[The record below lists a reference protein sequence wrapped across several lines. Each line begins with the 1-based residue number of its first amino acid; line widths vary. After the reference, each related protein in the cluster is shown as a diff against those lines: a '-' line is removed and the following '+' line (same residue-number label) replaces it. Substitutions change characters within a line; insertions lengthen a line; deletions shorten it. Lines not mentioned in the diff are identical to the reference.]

1 MHEWCWE
8 SEIPWIWIKH
18 ATINRIIKFLKVLG
32 THLFSVL
39 LRTQIYDFPLK
50 RNIYI
55 QFISDFSPDCAVC
68 TVCTVW
74 LIPQD
79 KRAQSDPCLESVW
92 VRVNSFCVTFPG
104 RPSLPSGT
112 SSPCSDSITTA
123 SPCGNLKKKKSTP
136 KTTVFFS
143 VPSLDMCVHDWD
155 KEAAEKKLLGKL
167 WNYKARW
174 QNISQNTMLWV
185 HNIIISTFCCCC
197 WFLTVFLQ
205 VKCFEI
211 VFVCA
216 LSKNKKIDD
225 VMMQT
230 DDWGM
235 IGPMLTTLQEWWC
248 LCNVQLQMMFSLETA
263 DVVMTTASNMKAL
276 I

>member
-1 MHEWCWE
+1 M
-8 SEIPWIWIKH
+8 
-18 ATINRIIKFLKVLG
+18 
-32 THLFSVL
+32 L

-123 SPCGNLKKKKSTP
+123 SPCGNLKKKKNQP
-136 KTTVFFS
+136 Q
-143 VPSLDMCVHDWD
+143 
-155 KEAAEKKLLGKL
+155 KLLYSSVCPHWICVCMTGIRKQQRKSFLENFETTKRAGKTSR
-167 WNYKARW
+167 K
-174 QNISQNTMLWV
+174 TP
-185 HNIIISTFCCCC
+185 
-197 WFLTVFLQ
+197 
-205 VKCFEI
+205 CFESTTS
-211 VFVCA
+211 
-216 LSKNKKIDD
+216 LSAHSAAAAD
-225 VMMQT
+225 
-230 DDWGM
+230 
-235 IGPMLTTLQEWWC
+235 
-248 LCNVQLQMMFSLETA
+248 FSLFFC
-263 DVVMTTASNMKAL
+263 K
-276 I
+276 

>member
-8 SEIPWIWIKH
+8 SEIPWIWIIH

-79 KRAQSDPCLESVW
+79 KRAQSDPSLESVW

-123 SPCGNLKKKKSTP
+123 SPCGNLKKKKINP
-136 KTTVFFS
+136 K
-143 VPSLDMCVHDWD
+143 
-155 KEAAEKKLLGKL
+155 
-167 WNYKARW
+167 NYCILQCA
-174 QNISQNTMLWV
+174 
-185 HNIIISTFCCCC
+185 
-197 WFLTVFLQ
+197 LTGY
-205 VKCFEI
+205 
-211 VFVCA
+211 VCA
-216 LSKNKKIDD
+216 WL
-225 VMMQT
+225 
-230 DDWGM
+230 G
-235 IGPMLTTLQEWWC
+235 
-248 LCNVQLQMMFSLETA
+248 
-263 DVVMTTASNMKAL
+263 
-276 I
+276 